1 MSLEELLSKEI
12 TFLQEN
18 LELKGSYEIKK
29 YVFRR
34 KNFSIELYYG
44 IKHKILTL
52 NYNTKNNKYNIKVL
66 YNDNTLEYIT
76 SLEEEKAKKLL
87 LITKKL
93 LEKSPTLEEI
103 KSLLKNKVEKNFY
116 YGYDIINKE
125 HFEIFYYNTQ
135 NQETIN
141 YDSRSY
147 NFTIEYNYKNK
158 KYSVRGRIPVNIKS
172 ILEKE
177 KVSDKNSFIQYYK
190 LRIKRKINYL
200 ERTIRETLLE

>member
-44 IKHKILTL
+44 IKHKILIL

-66 YNDNTLEYIT
+66 YNNNFLEYFT
-76 SLEEEKAKKLL
+76 SLEEKKAKKLL

-103 KSLLKNKVEKNFY
+103 KILLKNKVEKNFY

-141 YDSRSY
+141 YNSKSY

-158 KYSVRGRIPVNIKS
+158 KYSVKGKIPVNIKT

-177 KVSDKNSFIQYYK
+177 KVSEKNSFIQYYK